1 MYKIILH
8 SPPLYTTGGDQE
20 KFKEINE
27 AYEVLRDPEKRS
39 IYDQYGEEAVKDGSM
54 GGGHGG
60 HSGDIF
66 SDLFGMGG
74 RGGGGGSRRERKADD
89 VHHKMKVTMEEMYT
103 GRSRKLQMKRK
114 IKCDSCSG
122 SGSKS
127 GKRYKCETCHGS
139 GVEVK
144 LRPLGPGMVQQIQ
157 TRCSTCQGSGFFCP
171 ASDRCGKCSGSG
183 LVDDTKVFEVNVE
196 PGHRHGEKII
206 FRGEAGTNSPDVP
219 PGDLIFT
226 LEMKENKM
234 FDRHGIDLLHKHS
247 VNLVEALTGAHFHL
261 EHLDGRVLQ
270 VSSEGQVIKPNSWM
284 VIRGEGMP
292 LHGRPYEKGNLY
304 VNFKVEFPETV
315 TAEQAVALKSALGS
329 PAGAAN
335 GTNGAAPMNED
346 DDEMEEVTLVPVV
359 DMQRELKMRADYD
372 RRHGGGANDS
382 DSDEEGG
389 GPRVACAQQ

>member
-1 MYKIILH
+1 
-8 SPPLYTTGGDQE
+8 
-20 KFKEINE
+20 
-27 AYEVLRDPEKRS
+27 
-39 IYDQYGEEAVKDGSM
+39 
-54 GGGHGG
+54 
-60 HSGDIF
+60 
-66 SDLFGMGG
+66 MGG

-89 VHHKMKVTMEEMYT
+89 VHHKMKVTMEELYT
-103 GRSRKLQMKRK
+103 GKSRKLQMKRK
-114 IKCDSCSG
+114 MKCGGCSG
-122 SGSKS
+122 SGSRS
-127 GKRYKCETCHGS
+127 GKRYNCETCHGS

-157 TRCSTCQGSGFFCP
+157 ARCSTCQGSGFFCP
-171 ASDRCGKCSGSG
+171 ASDRCGNCSGSG
-183 LVDDTKVFEVNVE
+183 LEDSTKVFEVNVE

-206 FRGEAGTNSPDVP
+206 FRGEAGTTSPDVP

-247 VNLVEALTGAHFHL
+247 VSLVEALTGAHFHL
-261 EHLDGRVLQ
+261 EHLDGRTLQ

-284 VIRGEGMP
+284 VIKGEGMP

-304 VNFKVEFPETV
+304 MNFKVEFPETV
-315 TAEQAVALKSALGS
+315 TAEQAVSLKSVLGS
-329 PAGAAN
+329 SAGGGAN
-335 GTNGAAPMNED
+335 GANGAAPMNEED